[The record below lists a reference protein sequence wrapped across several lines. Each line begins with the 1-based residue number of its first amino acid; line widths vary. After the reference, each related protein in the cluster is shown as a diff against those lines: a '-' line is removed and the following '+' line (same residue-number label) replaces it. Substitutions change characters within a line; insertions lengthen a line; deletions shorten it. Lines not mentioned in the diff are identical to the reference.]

1 MPPAPP
7 DRPNAAAFHYHTY
20 RYPQDAVRG
29 AFQLSDALASAGD
42 ARFYSLYR
50 DLLGLVAWGNT
61 QDVPNLRLTS
71 MSTQTGGTQTVGGRE
86 TLVLSFGGPLP
97 GPTAP
102 VKPAVVLTGGIHARE
117 WIAVEVAYLIA
128 EYLIKNYTTA
138 PQNRYQRMIRA
149 LVDNRRIYIIP
160 MVNPDGNDYTVFTAD
175 GAGRLWRKNRR
186 QLPGTPQGWV
196 DLLTDNGN
204 LGTDPPPFTNVH
216 VAEEP
221 PGAQYDVPIYQVP
234 LGTPLAGSERYAC
247 GLPVDVIGI
256 DLNRNLGTQA
266 WGYDGLGYPPE
277 PEDPPDPPEPPPP
290 PQPGY
295 SGFPSNSGYFGP
307 AAGSE
312 AETANLQILMAQVYP
327 RIAASIDYHSRGKL
341 ILFPSELSYN
351 DGVGADYKMFGV
363 ALWSLVRGQGGADY
377 LIGTPR
383 ELLDADATGTVM
395 DYAAQLH
402 QSRAFTIELDP
413 ALTVQNGWIL
423 AEDQIC
429 GVFEKNIRGALA
441 AIASPPGSADTEHAR
456 YVYDLIVKVFTA
468 WNVYGRGNRLPA

>member
-1 MPPAPP
+1 ML
-7 DRPNAAAFHYHTY
+7 
-20 RYPQDAVRG
+20 Q
-29 AFQLSDALASAGD
+29 
-42 ARFYSLYR
+42 
-50 DLLGLVAWGNT
+50 
-61 QDVPNLRLTS
+61 
-71 MSTQTGGTQTVGGRE
+71 
-86 TLVLSFGGPLP
+86 
-97 GPTAP
+97 
-102 VKPAVVLTGGIHARE
+102 
-117 WIAVEVAYLIA
+117 
-128 EYLIKNYTTA
+128 
-138 PQNRYQRMIRA
+138 A

-160 MVNPDGNDYTVFTAD
+160 LLNPDGNDYTVFTPG

-186 QLPGTPQGWV
+186 TLPGTSEAWFN
-196 DLLTDNGN
+196 LLTDDGD
-204 LGTDPPPFTNVH
+204 LGTDPPPFRNVQ
-216 VAEEP
+216 VPDDPPDANAEYE
-221 PGAQYDVPIYQVP
+221 VPVYEVP
-234 LGTPLAGSERYAC
+234 LGTPLAASPRYTC
-247 GLPVDVIGI
+247 ELPVNVTGI
-256 DLNRNLGTQA
+256 DLNRNLRTQA
-266 WGYDGLGYPPE
+266 WGYDGLGYPSVPPKPGE
-277 PEDPPDPPEPPPP
+277 PEEPQPGGSGYP
-290 PQPGY
+290 PQP
-295 SGFPSNSGYFGP
+295 GYFGP
-307 AAGSE
+307 AAASE
-312 AETANLQILMAQVYP
+312 AETANLQILLAQASP
-327 RIAASIDYHSRGKL
+327 GIAASIDYHSRGKL

>member
-20 RYPQDAVRG
+20 SYPQDDARG

-42 ARFYSLYR
+42 ARFYSLSR

-61 QDVPNLRLTS
+61 RNVPNLRLTS

-86 TLVLSFGGPLP
+86 MLVLSFGGPPP
-97 GPTAP
+97 GPSAP
-102 VKPAVVLTGGIHARE
+102 LRPAVVFTGGIHARE
-117 WIAVEVAYLIA
+117 WIAVEIAYLVA

-149 LVDNRRIYIIP
+149 LVDNRRIYVIP
-160 MVNPDGNDYTVFTAD
+160 MLNPDGNDYTVFTAD

-186 QLPGTPQGWV
+186 TLPGTPQAWV
-196 DLLTDNGN
+196 DLLTNDGA

-216 VAEEP
+216 VPDDPPDASAEYE
-221 PGAQYDVPIYQVP
+221 VPIYQVP
-234 LGTPLAGSERYAC
+234 LGTPLAGSQRYTC
-247 GLPVDVIGI
+247 ELPTGATGI
-256 DLNRNLGTQA
+256 DLNRNLRTQA

-277 PEDPPDPPEPPPP
+277 PEE
-290 PQPGY
+290 PQPGG
-295 SGFPSNSGYFGP
+295 SGYPPGPGYFGP

-312 AETANLQILMAQVYP
+312 AETANLQILLTQASP
-327 RIAASIDYHSRGKL
+327 RIAASIDYHSRGQL
-341 ILFPSELSYN
+341 ILFPSELSYTG
-351 DGVGADYKMFGV
+351 GVSADYKMLGM
-363 ALWSLVRGQGGADY
+363 ALWSLVHGQGVTDY
-377 LIGTPR
+377 LLGTPR

-395 DYAAQLH
+395 ERAAQQH

-413 ALTVQNGWIL
+413 PLTVENGWLL

-441 AIASPPGSADTEHAR
+441 AIASPPNTASLAYAK
-456 YVYDLIVKVFTA
+456 YVYDLIVKVFTT
-468 WNVYGRGNRLPA
+468 WNVYGRGNQLPA